1 MKKALYVFLVVFF
14 MGHYAYGSDN
24 SSNSGKKIIE
34 DIKSAG
40 KSVKNSVSG
49 IKKTGE
55 NVKEG
60 IQDAGKKIKKAGGT
74 A

>member
-1 MKKALYVFLVVFF
+1 MKKALYVFLVLFF
-14 MGHYAYGSDN
+14 MGHYVYGSDN
-24 SSNSGKKIIE
+24 SSNTGKKIID

-40 KSVKNSVSG
+40 KSVKESVSG

-60 IQDAGKKIKKAGGT
+60 IQDAGKKNKR
-74 A
+74 